1 MTPRKELRMRPFAPV
16 LTITALLA
24 LAGCGGSSGGGGN
37 GGGYRA
43 APTTST
49 ETAAPIPAGPV
60 TISMASIAFAP
71 KQTTVKAGQVV
82 TWKNTDPLDHNVTAT
97 KGAGFHSKD
106 FGQGGTF
113 RFTPLKAGTISYVCT
128 LHPGMDG
135 TLTVTK

>member
-1 MTPRKELRMRPFAPV
+1 MRFLAPI
-16 LTITALLA
+16 LTTIALLA
-24 LAGCGGSSGGGGN
+24 LAGCGGSGGGGT

-43 APTTST
+43 APSTST
-49 ETAAPIPAGPV
+49 KTAPTAPVGTL

-71 KQTTVKAGQVV
+71 KQATVKAGQVV

-97 KGAGFHSKD
+97 RGASFQSKN

-113 RFTPLKAGTISYVCT
+113 RFTPLKAGTITYVCT

-135 TLTVTK
+135 TLTVVK